1 MIAAAHCHLALMLSS
16 TGAYHDD
23 VSSIPRSI
31 SAIQNSRSSGV
42 SAIPTLA
49 PWQPSLAHSKSFA
62 QQSCIEV
69 TQPDRQQ
76 RTMLRTTLVRAQR
89 SSTRSI
95 QPLLRKHG
103 RIIYDRNASSIS
115 STVARYSSSV
125 SNPPRQDLLEA
136 YRELVSSG
144 RLKWD
149 DEQVRIVMKVRSTP
163 RPSLTAAAPS
173 ATRIDGLYPPARTSF
188 SPEAIRS
195 DAS

>member
-1 MIAAAHCHLALMLSS
+1 MIAAARCHLAVNVSS

-42 SAIPTLA
+42 SAIRTLA
-49 PWQPSLAHSKSFA
+49 PWQPSLGSLEVIRPKQA
-62 QQSCIEV
+62 QSCIEA
-69 TQPDRQQ
+69 TPPDRQQ
-76 RTMLRTTLVRAQR
+76 RTMLRATLVRAQR

-103 RIIYDRNASSIS
+103 RIIYDRNASLIS

-125 SNPPRQDLLEA
+125 SSPPRQDLLEA

-163 RPSLTAAAPS
+163 
-173 ATRIDGLYPPARTSF
+173 
-188 SPEAIRS
+188 
-195 DAS
+195 